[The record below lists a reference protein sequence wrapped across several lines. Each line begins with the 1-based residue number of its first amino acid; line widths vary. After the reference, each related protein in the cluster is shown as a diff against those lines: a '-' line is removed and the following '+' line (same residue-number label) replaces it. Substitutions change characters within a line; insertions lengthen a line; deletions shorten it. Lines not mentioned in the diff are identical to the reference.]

1 MINQFDFYYVEATG
15 WNSGLK
21 KLVGPDKIS
30 TKLVGWKTYPSK
42 YGGLPRTYP
51 VMENSTSLK
60 FFGVAEYG
68 GHQAAGEAADE
79 FLASLPEI
87 HGVNYQVKFLPRD

>member
-15 WNSGLK
+15 GRRGLR
-21 KLVGPDKIS
+21 KLVGPHKIS
-30 TKLVGWKTYPSK
+30 TKIVGWKKYHSYFDGTRSYPI
-42 YGGLPRTYP
+42 T
-51 VMENSTSLK
+51 ENSTSLK
-60 FFGVAEYG
+60 YFGVAEYG
-68 GHQAAGEAADE
+68 GHQAAGQAADE